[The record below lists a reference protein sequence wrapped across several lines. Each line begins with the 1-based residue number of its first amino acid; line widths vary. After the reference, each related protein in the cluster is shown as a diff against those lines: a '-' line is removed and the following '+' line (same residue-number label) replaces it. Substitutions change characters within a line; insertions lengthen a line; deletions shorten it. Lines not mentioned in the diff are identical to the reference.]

1 MRQLHRAP
9 LSCAALALA
18 LLVIIFGCAP
28 RAPKVPSGPPA
39 LPAPVLEAPGYQP
52 LPSSEAAS
60 LSLGLTPSAQGL
72 SSWRELAPG
81 LRRSLAYVSS
91 RPAEATA
98 VDRPGLRLTWAD
110 LRATLEDLLR
120 LLPELD
126 RDPAVLAREFVWFQ
140 LAPETLLS
148 GYYEPWLKASLTPAP
163 GYPVPLYGPPDD
175 LQVVD
180 LGRFHPKW
188 QGQQLTYRLVNGR
201 LEPYHDRAAID
212 GRGAL
217 NGRGLE
223 IAWTRDPVD
232 VFFLQIQG
240 SGRLVLPDGRVKHV
254 LYAGK
259 NGREY
264 VSLAK
269 IMDQRG
275 LLPREA
281 ASMPAIRSLLA
292 ERPDLRRELLDTNPS
307 YVFFRLADDGPYGSA
322 GQVLT
327 PFVSA
332 AVDRGVM
339 PLGAVFALDTR
350 LPVPAGGE
358 ERFRGLMLA
367 QDTGGAIK
375 QTRVDLF
382 CGSDERGEF
391 VAGRLKSQARVMV
404 VVSKRVLGLGK

>member
-1 MRQLHRAP
+1 MRHH
-9 LSCAALALA
+9 LSALRIGAALILA
-18 LLVIIFGCAP
+18 LLALLFGCAP
-28 RAPKVPSGPPA
+28 RAPRVPTAPPA
-39 LPAPVLEAPGYQP
+39 LPAPLLEAPGYQP
-52 LPSSEAAS
+52 LSNSEAAS
-60 LSLGLTPSAQGL
+60 LSIGMTPKAQGL
-72 SSWRELAPG
+72 ASWRELAPG

-91 RPAEATA
+91 RPAEAAA

-126 RDPAVLAREFVWFQ
+126 RDPGLLVRDFAWFR

-163 GYPVPLYGPPDD
+163 GYPVPLYGPPGD

-188 QGQQLTYRLVNGR
+188 QGQQLTYRVVNGR
-201 LEPYHDRAAID
+201 VEPYFDRSAID
-212 GRGAL
+212 GKGAL
-217 NGRGLE
+217 EGRGLE

-269 IMDQRG
+269 ILDQRG
-275 LLPREA
+275 LMPREA

-327 PFVSA
+327 PFVST
-332 AVDRGVM
+332 AVDRGVV

-350 LPVPAGGE
+350 LPVRSGGE
-358 ERFRGLMLA
+358 EPFRGLMLA

-382 CGSDERGEF
+382 CGSDERGEY
-391 VAGRLKSQARVMV
+391 VAGRLKAPAQVLV
-404 VVSKRVLGLGK
+404 LVSKRAIGLGK